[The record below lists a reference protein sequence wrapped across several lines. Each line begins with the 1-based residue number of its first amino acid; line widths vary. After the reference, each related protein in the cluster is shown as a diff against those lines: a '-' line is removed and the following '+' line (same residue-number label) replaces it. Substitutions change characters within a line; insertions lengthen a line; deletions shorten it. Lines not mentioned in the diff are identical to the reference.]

1 MRNLLIPLLYICV
14 GALLG
19 MMLMRSCKP
28 KEITTEI
35 IKTDTLTIVKVD
47 TNRYDKPKPISE
59 IITGI
64 DVSFQP
70 YAFFDVENSSGI
82 NLNSLNLNLNSP
94 DIEQYNRWVKGQG
107 QTFYHTIKLYQDS
120 TYTAQVSGINA
131 NLDFI
136 EVYPRTITKYI
147 TNTEKEVQKPKKWGL
162 VASAEYG
169 YMGGRSYLPVG
180 VKLRY
185 TDNRRT
191 YFVKGGKDVV
201 SGMDFVAAGAELDIL
216 RW

>member
-1 MRNLLIPLLYICV
+1 MKHLLTPLLYICV
-14 GALLG
+14 GALLS
-19 MMLMRSCKP
+19 MMLTRSCSKP
-28 KEITTEI
+28 KEIPTEI
-35 IKTDTLTIVKVD
+35 VKTDTLTIVKVD
-47 TNRYDKPKPISE
+47 TIRI
-59 IITGI
+59 
-64 DVSFQP
+64 VQP
-70 YAFFDVENSSGI
+70 QAVKVVRDTIYI
-82 NLNSLNLNLNSP
+82 N
-94 DIEQYNRWVKGQG
+94 D
-107 QTFYHTIKLYQDS
+107 TIKGSIFTHEVKTYGNS
-120 TYTAQVSGINA
+120 TYMAQVSGINA

-169 YMGGRSYLPVG
+169 YMGGRSYLPVS